1 MGNRCIGIGEY
12 RRRHPMVW
20 VQEAGLGVAV
30 APSVSLIS
38 TDSLRA
44 PACPAVSDP
53 SSPRDLPPLLRDSPA
68 PLSRSRPSLGANEKR
83 G

>member
-1 MGNRCIGIGEY
+1 MDSGCIGIGEY

-38 TDSLRA
+38 TDSLHA
-44 PACPAVSDP
+44 PGLP
-53 SSPRDLPPLLRDSPA
+53 SSLRPLIA
-68 PLSRSRPSLGANEKR
+68 
-83 G
+83 